1 MYKLAP
7 RFFLGL
13 SLGVASLVGAV
24 AISGCHKG
32 VEPAAIPDNSG
43 PDPAD
48 ANMAPVD
55 NSQPQPAPPRT
66 CQGQSP
72 WRSFPVAAPAELRAV
87 RASPPPQNEAYT
99 AARPLSPRQS
109 TITTAT
115 TLRRR

>member
-13 SLGVASLVGAV
+13 SLGVASLAGAV

-43 PDPAD
+43 PDPTD

-55 NSQPQPAPPRT
+55 GTQPQPTPAPQPAPGRVLSSRSQAQP
-66 CQGQSP
+66 QQSAEQYTP
-72 WRSFPVAAPAELRAV
+72 QAA
-87 RASPPPQNEAYT
+87 PPPQNEAY
-99 AARPLSPRQS
+99 
-109 TITTAT
+109 
-115 TLRRR
+115 